1 MADNVKKYVDGNV
14 AWDADYD
21 NIILVDPNKIFDK
34 DGKLQERLVDHENL
48 VMYANLEARV
58 IPRTK
63 LALGENFDENSKILT
78 PIANFGSSPLGKI
91 NFLSPGGKK
100 YLDTSWTDQIT
111 GKDSLEGRGIN
122 QTQESQNRTRS
133 VLNMQDT
140 QLLGITNIKIT
151 NNASFIPIV
160 TIDMVDVQGRTL
172 FELGENSPYSAF
184 MQLPYPI
191 FYLTVKGYYGKAI
204 RYELMLKSFNAR
216 FDPQDG
222 NYKVT
227 LELIGRTAAIL
238 SDLPLGS
245 LYALPHMYNSTL
257 SIPNSTDGLSNGNVE
272 QQYQDA
278 SNNLTDPLQS
288 MALTNSGVNQTQPMA
303 NIVTTRGMKKIRE
316 VYNYY
321 ESKGLIGPNF
331 PRLTI
336 AQMKMKLDKLEEY
349 ITNTFAKEEVSV
361 LNDIDDYRETINDYR
376 DRVYSQNTLSWYQK
390 YMDAR
395 SGLVDKNTG
404 EIYYTFKKD
413 LDLQTKKNAIVELQ
427 DSIIKVYNKA
437 LSDNTTFGDN
447 GFYTINQ
454 KKQSSS
460 LSFTMNY
467 NDFPFNINSENL
479 QEQIDLEQSYILA
492 NGSVP
497 TGVQLSAFTMT
508 LLADIKA
515 KGFKYDF
522 ETQEIITDDQI
533 VYFGFGIKYQN
544 AKFAKNSFLD
554 KISELEKRF
563 GVLEEKIE
571 RELSDALMEKIESS
585 ETGLGFKPTIRNVM
599 AVIMA
604 SADAFYRLM
613 DDVHTEAWKLKSDP
627 VRASVILNPQ
637 QSTGVDNKFVVNGQD
652 IGNEELREINF
663 VYPWPQYYE
672 EERDQDGNVSLV
684 VKYLGLPS
692 SANKTKAYLYD
703 KWPEVEFLEEY
714 VTGQLLK
721 QALPD
726 PSTMPN
732 QKQEADFIPSNA
744 IEFPYNVKPYSNTS
758 EVPFFYEIWERTY
771 LNTNYSKL
779 FRGEQSRFDLY
790 TVLGDFE
797 SYTIKQAINS
807 DPELMMILKRYGLSF
822 QTFEPFLKN
831 ISNDGTG
838 QNWSN
843 YVRDI
848 FNTDYINADID
859 NDSYIYSKD
868 TIDAESISVQ
878 DSQESQT
885 KLIEYLKSTQSNT
898 LDYTD
903 VYPFTNLSWMQSN
916 MAYGNAIGNV
926 RDANDTTKSLYYF
939 DNKKTICSFNPA
951 DLSSVSKDVPL
962 TNISW
967 INNLPTDPKQSKN
980 VTTNL
985 MMKDYYGK
993 RLVTNLDYFI
1003 TESKINY
1010 GDNYDGQ
1017 VSKIQTTSLL
1027 NTPYFINSIIEGV
1040 DNHKNGDANPY
1051 KNLAYLFLNSL
1062 PLSTLKEK
1070 SLFTDSDNGLVQQSL
1085 KSYLSSIFN
1094 KTSAIHKLPYAWI
1107 LKYGSIWHRYK
1118 TYIETGN
1125 DHLDSVWKSF
1135 DQNDAYDPTN
1145 QQPITSYDIKKFDG
1159 SNYYY
1164 EMQNTLAGVSSN
1176 VAINVGLYPK
1186 LINSIYY
1193 MFTDTDIITDYTAS
1207 GWDNAYNKGL
1217 RIGFTTNS
1225 TVNVSSTQFST
1236 PTTQNLS
1243 IKNWYQYIED
1253 TTGMYD
1259 NSIGESRIFVIP
1271 SAGGLEFSQ
1280 YKFEN
1285 TNGVTGIFQKTPTQV
1300 LSDQTLY
1307 DGSARSLWGSSNFG
1321 FFNNSL
1327 VKKPSYKEY
1336 LKVVDNENEYQDPFT
1351 ITYDTDYSNI
1361 EELLSVFPKKLL
1373 DIFEDEFLNF
1383 TKSPD
1388 DTIKLLAGEN
1398 TNLSYFDLTDL
1409 QDIYNRNVISVLRPL
1424 FITSKP
1430 ETNNENSISTVISS
1444 SQLSDFV
1451 YGMEKFLGY
1460 QVILKRGNPGNF
1472 DRRVFN
1478 SMSTD
1483 TTFKPVEPINFGKYV
1498 TNSLPSSNGTV
1509 TLIQSQAAYP
1519 DAWKAL
1525 KLNIGEFSD
1534 SNLSYKDSGS
1544 YITDFFITM
1553 DIEFTEKNV
1562 EQLSQL
1568 IKIFASQ
1575 KLENPSLT
1583 SNDFTNNLNQYLNNQ
1598 NKYQA
1603 NVLNNVFRYLNKNIP
1618 NITQVKETRRTSMD
1632 GDIAKTELWDV
1643 FKVLNDKWI
1652 AGGDFKNRVLFED
1665 FLFLDRAN
1673 RDVGSTIIVD
1683 VNHLSSWLS
1692 NENETASL
1700 YSLVGEILAHNNFIF
1715 MALPAYVNFYGVQ
1728 EITKNAVPQD
1738 IDIPNSSFGTFLE
1751 VDYQKNKPKFVCMYT
1766 DKLSEHTNQSENID
1780 YRFGNDSFD
1789 LRKSSENPIVENQ
1802 NNKQDWG
1809 TSNKVV
1815 GFNVDF
1821 GIRNQN
1827 MFKSI
1832 SLDQSQF
1839 KNTSETFKILTD
1851 MANQTKG
1858 QKTYQQSTSLFNIY
1872 KSRNYTCEVQS
1883 MGNVMIQPTMY
1894 FNLRYVPMFTGPYWI
1909 LNVTH
1914 TITPNDFQTNF
1925 SGVRISKYSFPKLDK
1940 LTMSV
1945 NLDLLKRYQKKVKN
1959 IVPSTT
1965 GQTSETA
1972 TAESEASTTVTTNQ
1986 NPEQRPQG
1994 SVNNPTTAV
2003 QQDCLDKTKYSDL
2016 QWIENTSR
2024 AVIGK
2029 KDVVNYLISRTD
2041 VPLHIRRLIFGIAW
2055 VEQGSGTNFTCI
2067 GNDLFGI
2074 HTDGTWSPNM
2084 MSFVSGQSCV
2094 RVQEGG
2100 VRPLATFN
2108 EFQDGVKFVLARF
2121 NTVGFT
2127 QRQTQ
2132 YENVYGEAESY
2143 ARLWKSCWNLG
2154 VGINEPN
2161 AVEREN
2167 KINQFITDANS
2178 RYQVINGKN
2187 YWERTVDKFQSA
2199 LNYSIANGL

>member
-34 DGKLQERLVDHENL
+34 NGKVQERLVDHENL

-63 LALGENFDENSKILT
+63 LALGENYDENSKILT
-78 PIANFGSSPLGKI
+78 PIANFGNSPLGKI

-100 YLDTSWTDQIT
+100 YLDTSWSDQIT
-111 GKDSLEGRGIN
+111 GKDALEGRGIN
-122 QTQESQNRTRS
+122 QTQENQNRTRS
-133 VLNMQDT
+133 VLNVQDT

-191 FYLTVKGYYGKAI
+191 FYLTVKGFYGKAI

-216 FDPQDG
+216 FEPADG

-257 SIPNSTDGLSNGNVE
+257 SIPNSTDGLANGNQE
-272 QQYQDA
+272 QLLIDA
-278 SNNLTDPLQS
+278 SNNVNDPFEL
-288 MALTNSGVNQTQPMA
+288 MALANSGINQTQQTS

-349 ITNTFAKEEVSV
+349 ITNTFAKEDISV
-361 LNDIDDYRETINDYR
+361 MNDIDDYMKIINDYR

-390 YMDAR
+390 YMD
-395 SGLVDKNTG
+395 GKNVLVDINTNQL
-404 EIYYTFKKD
+404 YYTFKKD
-413 LDLQTKKNAIVELQ
+413 LDLQAKKDAIVELN
-427 DSIIKVYNKA
+427 DSIIKFYNNK
-437 LSDNTTFGDN
+437 LSSNATFGDN
-447 GFYTINQ
+447 GYYTINT
-454 KKQSSS
+454 KKNSSS
-460 LSFTMNY
+460 LTFTMNY
-467 NDFPFNINSENL
+467 NDFPFYVTSEDL
-479 QEQIDLEQSYILA
+479 QEKIDLEKSYIFT
-492 NGSVP
+492 NNRTP
-497 TGVQLSAFTMT
+497 TGTELSAYTLT
-508 LLADIKA
+508 LLTDIKS

-522 ETQEIITDDQI
+522 QTQEIVTDEQI
-533 VYFGFGIKYQN
+533 IYFGFGTKYQN
-544 AKFAKNSFLD
+544 ASFSQNSFLN
-554 KISELEKRF
+554 KISELEGRF
-563 GVLEEKIE
+563 NTLKERIE
-571 RELSDALMEKIESS
+571 GELSDALMEKIESS
-585 ETGLGFKPTIRNVM
+585 ENGLGFKPTIRNIL

-627 VRASVILNPQ
+627 VRASVIINPG

-672 EERDQDGNVSLV
+672 EERDQDGNTNLV

-721 QALPD
+721 LPPPD
-726 PSTMPN
+726 PSSTAN
-732 QKQEADFIPSNA
+732 QKKEADFIPSNA
-744 IEFPYNVKPYSNTS
+744 IEFPYLSKPYGNTS

-771 LNTNYSKL
+771 LNTNYSKI
-779 FRGEQSRFDLY
+779 FRSQQSRFDLY
-790 TVLGDFE
+790 SVLGDFE
-797 SYTIKQAINS
+797 SYTIKQAISS
-807 DPELMMILKRYGLSF
+807 DPELMMVLKRYGLSF

-838 QNWSN
+838 ENWNN
-843 YVRDI
+843 YIRDI
-848 FNTDYINADID
+848 FNTDYINADIE
-859 NDSYIYSKD
+859 NDSYIYSID
-868 TIDAESISVQ
+868 TISADSITVQ
-878 DSQESQT
+878 DSQESQN
-885 KLIEYLKSTQSNT
+885 KLVEYLKSTQSNE

-903 VYPFTNLSWMQSN
+903 VYPFTNLSWLQNN

-939 DNKKTICSFNPA
+939 ENKKTICSFNPA
-951 DLSSVSKDVPL
+951 DLSSISKDVPL

-967 INNLPTDPKQSKN
+967 INNLPTAPNQTKN
-980 VTTNL
+980 ITTNL
-985 MMKDYYGK
+985 LMKDYYGQ
-993 RLVTNLDYFI
+993 RLVTNLNYFI

-1010 GDNYDGQ
+1010 GDNYNGQ
-1017 VSKIQTTSLL
+1017 VSKVQTTSLL

-1040 DNHKNGDANPY
+1040 DNYKNGGANPY
-1051 KNLAYLFLNSL
+1051 KNLAYIFLNSL

-1070 SLFTDSDNGLVQQSL
+1070 SLFTDSDNGLIQQSL
-1085 KSYLSSIFN
+1085 KSYLASIFN

-1118 TYIETGN
+1118 NYIETGV

-1135 DQNDAYDPTN
+1135 DQNSAYDPTN
-1145 QQPITSYDIKKFDG
+1145 QQPITSYSIKKVDG
-1159 SNYYY
+1159 SNYLY
-1164 EMQNTLAGVSSN
+1164 EMQNALATVSQNMS
-1176 VAINVGLYPK
+1176 INIGLYPK
-1186 LINSIYY
+1186 LVNSIYY
-1193 MFTDTDIITDYTAS
+1193 MFTDSDIITDYTAA
-1207 GWDNAYNKGL
+1207 GWSEAYNNGL
-1217 RIGFTTNS
+1217 RIGFTNNS
-1225 TVNVSSTQFST
+1225 TVMVPSAQFAT
-1236 PTTQNLS
+1236 TTTQNLS

-1253 TTGMYD
+1253 QTGMYD
-1259 NSIGESRIFVIP
+1259 TSIGEHRVFVIP
-1271 SAGGLEFSQ
+1271 STGGLPFSQ

-1285 TNGVTGIFQKTPTQV
+1285 TNGITNIFQKTPTQV

-1327 VKKPSYKEY
+1327 VKKPSYKQY
-1336 LKVVDNENEYQDPFT
+1336 LKVVDNKNEYQDPFT

-1361 EELLSVFPKKLL
+1361 EELLSVFPKRLL
-1373 DIFEDEFLNF
+1373 DIFENEFLNF
-1383 TKSPD
+1383 TNAPD
-1388 DTIKLLAGEN
+1388 DTISLLTGEN

-1409 QDIYNRNVISVLRPL
+1409 QDIYNRNIISVLRPL
-1424 FITSKP
+1424 FITDKP
-1430 ETNNENSISTVISS
+1430 NSTDEGAIAAEVSN
-1444 SQLSDFV
+1444 SQLSNFI
-1451 YGMEKFLGY
+1451 YGMEQFLGY

-1478 SMSTD
+1478 SLSTD
-1483 TTFKPVEPINFGKYV
+1483 NTFKPVDPINFKKYV
-1498 TNSLPSSNGTV
+1498 TNSLPSAGGTT
-1509 TLIQSQAAYP
+1509 TLLQSEASYP

-1525 KLNIGEFSD
+1525 RLNIGEFSD

-1553 DIEFTEKNV
+1553 DIEFTAANV
-1562 EQLSQL
+1562 EQLSQV

-1575 KLENPSLT
+1575 KMDNPTLT
-1583 SNDFTNNLNQYLNNQ
+1583 SSTFISNLNEYLSNQ

-1603 NVLNNVFRYLNKNIP
+1603 NILNNVFRYLNKNIP
-1618 NITQVKETRRTSMD
+1618 NITQIKESRRTSMD
-1632 GDIAKTELWDV
+1632 GDLAKTELWDV

-1652 AGGDFKNRVLFED
+1652 AGGDFKNRVLFEE

-1673 RDVGSTIIVD
+1673 RDIGDQIIVD
-1683 VNHLSSWLS
+1683 VNHLSGWLS

-1738 IDIPNSSFGTFLE
+1738 IDIPNSAFGTFLE

-1827 MFKSI
+1827 IFKSI
-1832 SLDQSQF
+1832 SLDQSQY

-1872 KSRNYTCEVQS
+1872 KNRSYTCEVQS

-1914 TITPNDFQTNF
+1914 SITPNDFQTNF
-1925 SGVRISKYSFPKLDK
+1925 SGVRISKFSFPKLDK

-1945 NLDLLKRYQKKVKN
+1945 NIDLLRRYQKKVNN
-1959 IVPSTT
+1959 IVATTAQPNASLEST
-1965 GQTSETA
+1965 SA
-1972 TAESEASTTVTTNQ
+1972 TTVTTNQ
-1986 NPEQRPQG
+1986 TPAALPQG
-1994 SVNNPTTAV
+1994 GVNKPTRAV
-2003 QQDCLDKTKYSDL
+2003 LQDCLNKTKYPNL
-2016 QWIENTSR
+2016 PWIDNSSITT
-2024 AVIGK
+2024 VGK
-2029 KDVVNYLISRTD
+2029 KDVINYLKTRTD
-2041 VPLHIRRLIFGIAW
+2041 IPLKIRRLVFGIAW
-2055 VEQGSGTNFTCI
+2055 TEQGSGSNFTCV

-2074 HTDGTWSPNM
+2074 HTDGRWSDNM
-2084 MSFVSGQSCV
+2084 IAFVSGQSCV
-2094 RVQEGG
+2094 KVQEGG
-2100 VRPLATFN
+2100 SRPLAVFDN
-2108 EFQDGVKFVLARF
+2108 FDNSIKFVLSRF
-2121 NTVGFT
+2121 NTVGFV
-2127 QRQTQ
+2127 QKQNQ
-2132 YENVYGEAESY
+2132 YQSYYGEAESY

-2154 VGINEPN
+2154 VGLYGGNDVEQKIDKAIN
-2161 AVEREN
+2161 
-2167 KINQFITDANS
+2167 DANVS
-2178 RYQVINGKN
+2178 SGIIDGKN
-2187 YWERTVDKFQSA
+2187 YWQRTVAKFQSA